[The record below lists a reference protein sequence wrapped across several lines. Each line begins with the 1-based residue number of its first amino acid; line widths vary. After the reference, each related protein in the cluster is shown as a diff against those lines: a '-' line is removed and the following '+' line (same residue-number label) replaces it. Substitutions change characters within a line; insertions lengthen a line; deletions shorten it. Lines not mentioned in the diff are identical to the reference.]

1 MQSQSKGR
9 RDPQELRRDRAHAEV
24 MAACGVSISEIGR
37 SLARPPITIRYWL
50 IAAVAEKVK
59 SKARER
65 RARNPEQ
72 VRQNNRQWRAR
83 NLDRARQ
90 QYRIWQA
97 KNLEYCR
104 ERNKAYRLAN
114 SDSIRERCRAYRANN
129 SEKLRLAARARY
141 ERNKEVVSQKHKEWR
156 IRNLDYARSRVREFR
171 KLNLEKSR
179 ERDRCY
185 GAKRRCAMRRAIVAA
200 KRQDAAARRE
210 LFGNRCA
217 YCGSSNSIV
226 IDHVLPI
233 KLGGLDEAA
242 NLIPACSFCNASK
255 GAKLVEE
262 WYKSQPF
269 FSNTKWKKICRH
281 APHALS
287 AQLSIPMP
295 AA

>member
-9 RDPQELRRDRAHAEV
+9 RDPQELRHDRIHAEV

-37 SLARPPITIRYWL
+37 SLARPSITIRYWL
-50 IAAVAEKVK
+50 IAAAAERIK
-59 SKARER
+59 SKARQR
-65 RARNPEQ
+65 RAKNPEHAKEIS
-72 VRQNNRQWRAR
+72 RRWRA
-83 NLDRARQ
+83 NNPDRARQ
-90 QYRIWQA
+90 YYRNWQA
-97 KNLEYCR
+97 RNLEYCR
-104 ERNKAYRLAN
+104 ERNKAYQLAN
-114 SDSIRERCRAYRANN
+114 SDAIRERHRAYRANN

-141 ERNKEVVSQKHKEWR
+141 ERNKELMSQKHKEWR
-156 IRNLDYARSRVREFR
+156 MKNLDYARSRVREFR

-179 ERDRCY
+179 EQSRCY

-200 KRQDAAARRE
+200 KRQDAATRRE

-269 FSNTKWKKICRH
+269 FSNTKWRRICRH

-287 AQLSIPMP
+287 AQLSIPVP
-295 AA
+295 A

>member
-9 RDPQELRRDRAHAEV
+9 RDPQQLRRDRIHAEV

-50 IAAVAEKVK
+50 IAAVAEKIK
-59 SKARER
+59 SKARQK
-65 RARNPEQ
+65 RAENPERTRE
-72 VRQNNRQWRAR
+72 VNRRWRAN

-90 QYRIWQA
+90 YYQSWQA
-97 KNLEYCR
+97 RNLEYCR
-104 ERNKAYRLAN
+104 ERNKAYYYAN
-114 SDSIRERCRAYRANN
+114 SDAIRERAAVYRASN
-129 SEKLRLAARARY
+129 SEKLRLAAKARY
-141 ERNKEVVSQKHKEWR
+141 ERNKKLVSQKHKEWR
-156 IRNLDYARSRVREFR
+156 IKNIDYARSRLREYR

-179 ERDRCY
+179 EQSRCY

-200 KRQDAAARRE
+200 KRQDAATRRK

-242 NLIPACSFCNASK
+242 NLIPACFICNASK

-262 WYKSQPF
+262 WYRSQPF
-269 FSNTKWKKICRH
+269 FSNTKWRKICRH
-281 APHALS
+281 SPHALS
-287 AQLSIPMP
+287 AQLSIPVI
-295 AA
+295 A